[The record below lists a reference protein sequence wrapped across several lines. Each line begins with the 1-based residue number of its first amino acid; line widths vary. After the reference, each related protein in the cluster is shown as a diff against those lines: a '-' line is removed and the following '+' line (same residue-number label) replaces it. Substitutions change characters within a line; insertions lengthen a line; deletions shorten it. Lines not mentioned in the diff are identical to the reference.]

1 MIQSVHIRNFR
12 CLRDVEFTLS
22 PLTALVG
29 PNGSGK
35 STVLA
40 ALSPHRTHLDKS
52 FRWKHEYSLEV
63 GVEYCSANGVRN
75 WKAPVK
81 QTQVVFGPGVLFNY
95 QFLRLDLNMMRK
107 PITVSNAPVLAHD
120 GANLANAVYTLT
132 RKQQADVAE
141 QLCSLV
147 PTFSDV
153 DLVPVGSGNH
163 TLRFHD
169 RWDPTVHY
177 SPDEVSDGT
186 MLILAFLLIQHQQD
200 APDLLAIEEP
210 ERGLHP
216 YLLGELVAFLRKL
229 SAGEIG
235 AKPIQV
241 VLATQSADLLDHLRP
256 EEVRFLD
263 RDTEDG
269 SVRIEAV
276 DTAAGGWENAFAEYR
291 NSLGS
296 AWLAGSLGGV
306 PG

>member
-1 MIQSVHIRNFR
+1 VIQSVHIRNFR

-29 PNGSGK
+29 PNSSGK
-35 STVLA
+35 STVLE
-40 ALSPHRTHLDKS
+40 ALGAPMAHVSQDV
-52 FRWKHEYSLEV
+52 RWKHDRSLEV
-63 GVEYCSANGVRN
+63 CVDYRTAVETMKWTLSPRQS
-75 WKAPVK
+75 KA
-81 QTQVVFGPGVLFNY
+81 VFSPGAPFKY
-95 QFLRLDLNMMRK
+95 QFLRLDLNMMRE

-120 GANLANAVYTLT
+120 GANLANAVYSLT

-153 DLVPVGSGNH
+153 DLVPVGSGKH

-169 RWDPTVHY
+169 RWDPAVHY
-177 SPDEVSDGT
+177 SPSEVSDGT
-186 MLILAFLLIQHQQD
+186 MLVLAFLMIQHQQN

-235 AKPIQV
+235 AKAIQV
-241 VLATQSADLLDHLRP
+241 VLATQSADLLDHLKP

-269 SVRIEAV
+269 SVRVEAV
-276 DTAAGGWENAFAEYR
+276 NTGADGWERAFAEYR
-291 NSLGS
+291 NSLGG

>member
-1 MIQSVHIRNFR
+1 VIQSVHIRNFR
-12 CLRDVEFTLS
+12 CLRDVDFTLS

-40 ALSPHRTHLDKS
+40 ALNPGLQFDWSMCWR
-52 FRWKHEYSLEV
+52 HERSLEI
-63 GVEYCSANGVRN
+63 GVAFRLPDKTLEWAMTPTGRRLVITT
-75 WKAPVK
+75 P
-81 QTQVVFGPGVLFNY
+81 FGY
-95 QFLRLDLNMMRK
+95 QFLRLDLDKMREAIELTRMPK
-107 PITVSNAPVLAHD
+107 LD
-120 GANLANAVYTLT
+120 WKGAQLANAFGTLT
-132 RKQQADVAE
+132 RKQQAELAE

-169 RWDPTVHY
+169 RWDPSVHY
-177 SPDEVSDGT
+177 SPSEVSDGT
-186 MLILAFLLIQHQQD
+186 MLVLAFLLIQHQQD
-200 APDLLAIEEP
+200 VPDLLAIEEP

-229 SAGEIG
+229 AAGEIG
-235 AKPIQV
+235 ARPIQI

-256 EEVRFLD
+256 DEVRFLD

-269 SVRIEAV
+269 SVRVEAV
-276 DTAAGGWENAFAEYR
+276 DTGADGWERAFAEYR